1 MQTREDRERR
11 VKKLRDLVQAGLYQT
26 DPDRLAE
33 ATRLVAAGRVF
44 IRTLLAKVFS
54 HD

>member
-26 DPDRLAE
+26 DPDRLAK
-33 ATRLVAAGRVF
+33 AIVDRSRRRLLGR
-44 IRTLLAKVFS
+44 L
-54 HD
+54 DGQPGC